1 MKRTIRLSENKL
13 HNIIK
18 ESVKRI
24 LRENAMKLNEYG
36 DTPKGQYMLGRLQ
49 ARKGSETWAPSWEA
63 SEERDNAAIEAEK
76 QGKSYNITHN
86 NMLRAYRDGKNGVQ
100 WNESLNRF
108 IKESVKRILR
118 EYQFDNDIDY
128 TSIYE
133 QALDLLSGGG
143 EPSGYGWRDVAEAM
157 GFRLDSLGPNDMETM
172 QDAIEDAMMETSGFA
187 NEARFRN
194 FVKESVKRVLKETY
208 QEKLGHLTDCLDYYS
223 NIKNDGGELSEDQ
236 LNHVEE
242 ILSFLNDTNAHDNY
256 DVMNYWIPLANNLL
270 NGSDPEEGLP
280 NVRR

>member
-18 ESVKRI
+18 ESVK
-24 LRENAMKLNEYG
+24 K
-36 DTPKGQYMLGRLQ
+36 
-49 ARKGSETWAPSWEA
+49 
-63 SEERDNAAIEAEK
+63 
-76 QGKSYNITHN
+76 
-86 NMLRAYRDGKNGVQ
+86 
-100 WNESLNRF
+100 
-108 IKESVKRILR
+108 ILR

-194 FVKESVKRVLKETY
+194 FVKESVKSVLREY
-208 QEKLGHLTDCLDYYS
+208 DENSQGGDGDFRHDYRTAASGY
-223 NIKNDGGELSEDQ
+223 
-236 LNHVEE
+236 V
-242 ILSFLNDTNAHDNY
+242 
-256 DVMNYWIPLANNLL
+256 
-270 NGSDPEEGLP
+270 NGSVNMPDPKLKP
-280 NVRR
+280 NDNPYIGDTDSNKMHKDLTNQNKKMRQKQVSADKRWQKAADSRPLHRKGSLNRK

>member
-24 LRENAMKLNEYG
+24 LRENTMKLNEYG

-100 WNESLNRF
+100 WNESLNRL
-108 IKESVKRILR
+108 IKENIKLVLR
-118 EYQFDNDIDY
+118 EAYEDKISHINDAFDFY
-128 TSIYE
+128 
-133 QALDLLSGGG
+133 
-143 EPSGYGWRDVAEAM
+143 
-157 GFRLDSLGPNDMETM
+157 
-172 QDAIEDAMMETSGFA
+172 A
-187 NEARFRN
+187 NK
-194 FVKESVKRVLKETY
+194 VSCGQK
-208 QEKLGHLTDCLDYYS
+208 
-223 NIKNDGGELSEDQ
+223 LSEEQ
-236 LNHVEE
+236 LAQIQEMYD
-242 ILSFLNDTNAHDNY
+242 FLIDTNAHDNELVTDY
-256 DVMNYWIPLANNLL
+256 LIPMAQNFL
-270 NGSDPEEGLP
+270 NSRNPDDGLP
-280 NVRR
+280 EV